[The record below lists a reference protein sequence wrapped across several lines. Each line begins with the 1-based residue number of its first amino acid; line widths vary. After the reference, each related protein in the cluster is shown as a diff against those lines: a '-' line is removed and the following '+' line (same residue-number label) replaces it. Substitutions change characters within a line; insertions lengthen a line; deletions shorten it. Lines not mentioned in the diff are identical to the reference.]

1 MQQEALKMKNMQDY
15 QITQQALAE
24 EITLALKD
32 LFVAQVTN
40 EDNQIIL
47 KMLNG
52 QTFKCTVQEVLEKAE

>member
-1 MQQEALKMKNMQDY
+1 MKNMQDY

-24 EITLALKD
+24 EIALALKD